1 MGRCINTVTLLGNLG
16 SDPDTIRG
24 GAAFSVAT
32 SERWTDDAGQTQER
46 TDWHRVVVFGKRAPR
61 LAEILRKG
69 ARVAV
74 VGTLRSSSYTDK
86 DGAKRW
92 SVDVIAA
99 DVVLLD
105 PPPAGTRDKHERGP
119 RQRDADDMPGE
130 G

>member
-1 MGRCINTVTLLGNLG
+1 MGRSINAVTLLGNLG
-16 SDPDTIRG
+16 GDPDTIRD

-74 VGTLRSSSYTDK
+74 VGTLRSNSYTDK
-86 DGAKRW
+86 DGTKRYG
-92 SVDVIAA
+92 VDVIAA

-105 PPPAGTRDKHERGP
+105 PPPEGRQERKGAP
-119 RQRDADDMPGE
+119 RKAVDMPGE